1 VIHRIYLDANV
12 FIYFIEG
19 KPPVADPLRELFVTL
34 ARCPLVAWT
43 SELTIAE
50 TLAPPRRADAL
61 PLAEKQPK
69 YMDLLIHSGV
79 VQLVPVDR
87 DILVRTAAMRE
98 VTRHR
103 LADAIHVASAARS
116 NCEYFVS
123 GDADAK
129 RLPAGMSWIAPDRDG
144 VRTIMEGLA

>member
-1 VIHRIYLDANV
+1 MIRGIYLDANV

-19 KPPVADPLRELFVTL
+19 QPSVADPLHALFVTL
-34 ARCPLVAWT
+34 ARRPLLAWT

-50 TLAPPRRADAL
+50 TLAPPRRTDAL
-61 PLAEKQPK
+61 SLAEKQPK
-69 YMDLLIHSGV
+69 YVDLLIHSGII
-79 VQLVPVDR
+79 QLVPVDR
-87 DILVRTAAMRE
+87 EILVRTAALRE

-103 LADAIHVASAARS
+103 LADAIHVVSAARS

-123 GDADAK
+123 GDADAR

-144 VRTIMEGLA
+144 VRTIMEALA